1 MCLCYTLVQYLPA
14 APFWPHQT
22 AYEAILGAVPRIVA
36 ASIIAYLV
44 GEFANS
50 FVLSQLKVRMQGKH
64 LWVRTIGSTL
74 VGEGV
79 DSFLFVMIAF
89 AGIFSWHNLFVTMLS
104 GYVLKVA
111 YEVLATPLTYLIVR
125 KLKSAEQID
134 TFDRSISYNPFRL
147 RS

>member
-1 MCLCYTLVQYLPA
+1 
-14 APFWPHQT
+14 
-22 AYEAILGAVPRIVA
+22 
-36 ASIIAYLV
+36 
-44 GEFANS
+44 
-50 FVLSQLKVRMQGKH
+50 MQGKH

-74 VGEGV
+74 VGEVV

-147 RS
+147 LS